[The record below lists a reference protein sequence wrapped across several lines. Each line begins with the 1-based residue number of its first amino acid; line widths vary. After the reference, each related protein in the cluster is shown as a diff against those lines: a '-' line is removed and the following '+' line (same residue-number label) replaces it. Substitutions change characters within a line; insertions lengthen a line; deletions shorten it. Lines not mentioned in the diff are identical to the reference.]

1 MTGRMAEMA
10 SGIATKRSAA
20 GMAVTGSAESAAEM
34 AGEKADGIAVAQKMS
49 EAAERS
55 SQAPAITATG
65 QATGGCSAE
74 SR

>member
-1 MTGRMAEMA
+1 
-10 SGIATKRSAA
+10 
-20 GMAVTGSAESAAEM
+20 MAVTGSAESAAEM